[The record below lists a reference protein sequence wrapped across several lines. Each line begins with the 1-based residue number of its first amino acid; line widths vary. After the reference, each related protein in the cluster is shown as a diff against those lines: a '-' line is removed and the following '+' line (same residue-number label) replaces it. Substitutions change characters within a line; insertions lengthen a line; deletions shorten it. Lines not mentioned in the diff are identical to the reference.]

1 MFKINTFFNETLKN
15 ASKLLVGTVVAQ
27 IVPIV
32 FSFYIARI
40 FSDESFGF
48 YGIYMS
54 SVSILF
60 VIVNLKYDTT
70 ILLPKEEKDANA
82 LVVLSVFFAFLIA
95 LLILIGL
102 LLYKFNL
109 LYVVSWS
116 DDNWWMFLVP
126 LSVFFV
132 GVYQPFNYWLI
143 RKKKYTASS
152 LNKIT
157 QRVVETPFNILF
169 GKTGIL
175 YGLIYGDVIGRFA
188 MAVQAIYQSF
198 KAGFSY
204 RSVSKEGIK
213 GMLKRYKSFALIN
226 SLPSLANAFATH
238 APLFIV
244 TKQFG
249 IEIAGQLTLVRT
261 ILSIPVSLISNNV
274 SQVVFQQVSERVAH
288 QKEFKSVLKNVFLL
302 LIGLSVGMSL
312 LFIPFGTYIFKLYGD
327 KWDLAGFMSQILVI
341 SFSFKFLV
349 SSFSK
354 ILLSLEKIKWIS
366 IWQVVYLVMVVLLY
380 LITAHYDLDLVNFLY
395 CYLAIDLI
403 SYLIYAGFISKA
415 IKDYHLSID

>member
-1 MFKINTFFNETLKN
+1 MFKLNNFFNETVKN
-15 ASKLLVGTVVAQ
+15 ASKLLLGTIIAQ
-27 IVPIV
+27 IIPIV

-48 YGIYMS
+48 YGLYMS

-60 VIVNLKYDTT
+60 VIVNLKYETT
-70 ILLPKEEKDANA
+70 ILLPKKEEDANT
-82 LVVLSVFFAFLIA
+82 LVVLSVFFAFVTA
-95 LLILIGL
+95 VLILIGL

-109 LYVVSWS
+109 LYFVNWNN
-116 DDNWWMFLVP
+116 DNWWMFLVP

-169 GKTGIL
+169 GKTGVL
-175 YGLIYGDVIGRFA
+175 YGLIYGDVLGRFA
-188 MAVQAIYQSF
+188 MMIQAVYQSV
-198 KAGFSY
+198 KAGFDY
-204 RSVSKEGIK
+204 RTITKVKLK
-213 GMLKRYKSFALIN
+213 GMLMRYKSFALIN
-226 SLPSLANAFATH
+226 SLPSLANSFATH

-288 QKEFKSVLKNVFLL
+288 QQEFRSVLKNVFLL
-302 LIGLSVGMSL
+302 LIGLSIGMSL

-366 IWQVVYLVMVVLLY
+366 IWQVIYLVMVVFLY
-380 LITAHYDLDLVNFLY
+380 LIVEYYDLELVSFLY

-403 SYLIYAGFISKA
+403 SYLIYASFISKA
-415 IKDYHLSID
+415 IKEYHLKID

>member
-1 MFKINTFFNETLKN
+1 MFKLSNFFNETLKN
-15 ASKLLVGTVVAQ
+15 ASKLLVGTIIAQ
-27 IVPIV
+27 IIPIV

-48 YGIYMS
+48 YGLYMS

-60 VIVNLKYDTT
+60 VIVNLKYETT
-70 ILLPKEEKDANA
+70 ILLPKKEEEANT
-82 LVVLSVFFAFLIA
+82 LVVLSVFFAFFTA

-109 LYVVSWS
+109 LYFVSWNN
-116 DDNWWMFLVP
+116 DNWWMFLVP

-169 GKTGIL
+169 GKTGVL
-175 YGLIYGDVIGRFA
+175 YGLIYGDVLGRFA
-188 MAVQAIYQSF
+188 MAIQAIYQSF
-198 KAGFSY
+198 KSGFEYKSITKLKLM
-204 RSVSKEGIK
+204 S
-213 GMLKRYKSFALIN
+213 MLKRYKSFALIN

-288 QKEFKSVLKNVFLL
+288 QQEFRSVLKNVFLL

-312 LFIPFGTYIFKLYGD
+312 LFIPFGTYIFMLYGD

-366 IWQVVYLVMVVLLY
+366 IWQVIYLVMVVLLY
-380 LITAHYDLDLVNFLY
+380 LIVEYYDLELVNFLY
-395 CYLAIDLI
+395 CYLVIDLI
-403 SYLIYAGFISKA
+403 SYLIYASFISKA
-415 IKDYHLSID
+415 IKQYHLQID

>member
-1 MFKINTFFNETLKN
+1 MFKLNKFFNETLKN
-15 ASKLLVGTVVAQ
+15 ASKLLFGTIIAQ
-27 IVPIV
+27 LIPII

-48 YGIYMS
+48 YGLYMS

-60 VIVNLKYDTT
+60 VIVNLKYETT
-70 ILLPKEEKDANA
+70 ILLPKEEKDANT
-82 LVVLSVFFAFLIA
+82 LVVLSVFFAFFISI
-95 LLILIGL
+95 LILIGL
-102 LLYKFNL
+102 LLYKFDL
-109 LYVVSWS
+109 LYFVKWN
-116 DDNWWMFLVP
+116 DDKWWVFMLP
-126 LSVFFV
+126 MSVFFV

-152 LNKIT
+152 INKIT
-157 QRVVETPFNILF
+157 QRIVETPFNIFF
-169 GKTGIL
+169 GKTGVI
-175 YGLIYGDVIGRFA
+175 YGLIYGDSIGRFS
-188 MAVQAIYQSF
+188 MAIQAIYQSF
-198 KAGFSY
+198 KAGFSC
-204 RSVSKEGIK
+204 RDITKVK
-213 GMLKRYKSFALIN
+213 LKSMMVRYKSFALLN
-226 SLPSLANAFATH
+226 SLPSLANSFATH

-274 SQVVFQQVSERVAH
+274 SQVVFQQVSERVA
-288 QKEFKSVLKNVFLL
+288 QNKEFKSVLKNVFLL

-312 LFIPFGTYIFKLYGD
+312 LFIPFGKYIFQLYGD

-366 IWQVVYLVMVVLLY
+366 IWQIIYLLMVVLLY
-380 LITAHYDLDLVNFLY
+380 LISENYNLNLVNFLY
-395 CYLAIDLI
+395 CYLVIDIL
-403 SYLIYAGFISKA
+403 SYLIYAWFISKA
-415 IKDYHLSID
+415 IKDYHLRIE